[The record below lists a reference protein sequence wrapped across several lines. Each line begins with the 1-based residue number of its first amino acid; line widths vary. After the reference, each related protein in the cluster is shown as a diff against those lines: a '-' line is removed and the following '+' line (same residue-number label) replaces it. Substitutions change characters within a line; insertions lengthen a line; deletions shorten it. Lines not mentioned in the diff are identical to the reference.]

1 MFMGMIQNPDELDLF
16 VDDEQINTVGVELVA
31 TTEDTPLADPAI
43 FNRINE
49 LGLYTFVN
57 ALDLGNGYC
66 GLKGMDDT
74 RSILEG
80 PQAGWGAL
88 LALGT
93 DVIQTD
99 WPEKLD
105 EYRRAIS

>member
-1 MFMGMIQNPDELDLF
+1 
-16 VDDEQINTVGVELVA
+16 
-31 TTEDTPLADPAI
+31 
-43 FNRINE
+43 
-49 LGLYTFVN
+49 
-57 ALDLGNGYC
+57 
-66 GLKGMDDT
+66 MDDT

-88 LALGT
+88 LALGA

>member
-1 MFMGMIQNPDELDLF
+1 
-16 VDDEQINTVGVELVA
+16 
-31 TTEDTPLADPAI
+31 
-43 FNRINE
+43 
-49 LGLYTFVN
+49 
-57 ALDLGNGYC
+57 
-66 GLKGMDDT
+66 MDDT

-88 LALGT
+88 LALGA

-105 EYRRAIS
+105 EYRRVIA